1 MTETSIDR
9 PRLKSY
15 PSRQRSRITNGSLLP
30 SVTDGR
36 SAWVRRVK
44 DIISLHTSDLGGEAN
59 CSAAESSIIRRASVI
74 ATELEM
80 LEAKFATAGQS
91 TPNDLD
97 LYVRAAGN
105 LRRLLE
111 AVGLRRRQKD
121 VTPSLESYLA
131 TKAERSND

>member
-121 VTPSLESYLA
+121 VTPSLDSYLA